1 MKIRKP
7 TLIPWVIGIL
17 IIGGTVLYLASQGVH
32 LTLWPTTV
40 RTATSADVFYR
51 DTRGIPARSLAVV
64 EGPFQHGD
72 SYEVELNYIH
82 DGEITK
88 ELARASS
95 FVGTVRGLPW
105 WFWQRSTFA
114 LGEKQIPDGTIFG
127 VFGAGGS
134 GGGGGFSS
142 VPLKIDLRHRI
153 AFEGNLETGT
163 TYLLRVEGD
172 RKPTATRM
180 MSVTEFA
187 EANPEG
193 QFLVLTVAHHN
204 RESRQLER
212 ARRR

>member
-17 IIGGTVLYLASQGVH
+17 VVGGTVLYLASQGVH

-40 RTATSADVFYR
+40 RTATAADVFYR

-64 EGPFQHGD
+64 EGPFQYGD
-72 SYEVELNYIH
+72 SHEVGLYHVHDGAIVELTDVWNGI
-82 DGEITK
+82 
-88 ELARASS
+88 
-95 FVGTVRGLPW
+95 GTVRGLPW
-105 WFWQRSTFA
+105 WFWQRSIFA
-114 LGEKQIPDGTIFG
+114 LGEKQTPDGTIFM

-134 GGGGGFSS
+134 GGGGGIST
-142 VPLKIDLRHRI
+142 VPLKLDLRHLI
-153 AFEGNLETGT
+153 AFEGNLVTGK

-172 RKPTATRM
+172 GKPIATRT

-187 EANPEG
+187 EANPNG
-193 QFLVLTVAHHN
+193 QFLVLTVTHHN

-212 ARRR
+212 ARRH